1 VHKLLLFL
9 TILVSLPAQAQLYV
23 LGQGGYF
30 VLNQE
35 ATDANNVTPAGYSYG
50 GGIGM
55 RKNYFEF
62 EVSLLK
68 ASGTADLAH
77 DGVDNSLNHEQTTL
91 SFSLN
96 FYLSKAFYAR
106 MGYSTHKIDQ
116 SFGEEFSPVS
126 QAGAEDEYDLKEGS
140 TSEGFNLGAGY
151 VIFDGSNTS
160 LFVQIER
167 FNYATFNGGA
177 WNTSLG
183 FRIYTN

>member
-1 VHKLLLFL
+1 MQKLLLFL
-9 TILVSLPAQAQLYV
+9 TILLSLPAQAQLYV

-62 EVSLLK
+62 EASILK
-68 ASGTADLAH
+68 ASGTADLTH
-77 DGVDNSLNHEQTTL
+77 DGVDNSLQHDQTTL

-116 SFGEEFSPVS
+116 SFGEEFSAVS
-126 QAGAEDEYDLKEGS
+126 QTGAEREYDLKEGD
-140 TSEGFNLGAGY
+140 TSEGFHFGAGY
-151 VIFDGSNTS
+151 VFYDAGKISM
-160 LFVQIER
+160 FVQVER
-167 FNYATFNGGA
+167 YNFATFDGGA